1 MNIMRFSIIAICLLI
16 NICASAQT
24 SRPAIIPEPV
34 SLTEKQGAYNLNEN
48 SVLYAASGNSDVSR
62 VADYLQKTINTS
74 TGFNIKSSSEANT
87 NGIILALNSTT
98 DSELGN
104 EGYLL
109 KVDTDKISI
118 NANAPAGLFYGVQT
132 LLQLLP
138 KEIERKTAVKNI
150 SWTIPAVEIK
160 DYPRFGWR
168 GLMFDVSRHFFTK
181 AEVKQFIDDMAKYKF
196 NLLHMHLTDDQGWRI
211 EIKSLPKL
219 TSVGAWNVK
228 KTGTFNYF
236 SDPLPNE
243 PRDYGGFYTQED
255 LKEIVQY
262 AKDQFINILPEV
274 DVPGHSLAAIASY
287 PELSCTPG
295 ADKYKVNSGEKFMV
309 WPPKGHFYGLVDNTL
324 CPANEKVYEFLDKVF
339 TEVAQIF
346 PFEYIHMGG
355 DETARNFWEK
365 SPQIKALM
373 QREKLK
379 NSDEVQSYFVKRVEK
394 IVNAKGKKLIGW
406 DEILQGGLA
415 PNAAVMSWRGI
426 EGGIAAAKQKHE
438 VVMSPTTFV
447 YLDYMQG
454 DPSIEPPVY
463 ASLRLSKT
471 YQFEPVPDGVDAQY
485 IKGGQANLWTE
496 QVYNM
501 RHLQYMIWPRAFA
514 VSEAV
519 WSPKEK
525 RNWDNFADRVEKHF
539 ERFDIVDKKYSPAVY
554 DPVVTAKKDAQNLP
568 VITLATEIKGLDIYY
583 SFDNS
588 FPDKF
593 YPKYTEPVTM
603 PKDAA
608 TMKIITYRNGKPI
621 GRMMAIS
628 AADLKKRAG
637 IK

>member
-1 MNIMRFSIIAICLLI
+1 MRHYFSAFFLLL
-16 NICASAQT
+16 ALTLQAQT
-24 SRPAIIPEPV
+24 PKISIVPEPASV
-34 SLTEKQGAYNLNEN
+34 HEKQGAYNFTE
-48 SVLYAASGNSDVSR
+48 ASNIQISSNNAEVTKIAG
-62 VADYLQKTINTS
+62 YLAKSLNTS
-74 TGFNIKSSSEANT
+74 TGFNIKTSSEAGKN
-87 NGIILALNSTT
+87 NIILSLNTT
-98 DSELGN
+98 ADSELGN
-104 EGYLL
+104 EGYILN
-109 KVDTDKISI
+109 VTTDNISI
-118 NANAPAGLFYGVQT
+118 TANAPAGLFYGVQT
-132 LLQLLP
+132 LLQLFP
-138 KEIERKTAVKNI
+138 KEVESKTIVQNI
-150 SWTIPAVEIK
+150 KWVIPAVEIK

-211 EIKSLPKL
+211 EIKSYPKL

-262 AKDQFINILPEV
+262 AKEQYINILPEI
-274 DVPGHSLAAIASY
+274 DVPGHSLAAIAAY

-295 ADKYKVNSGEKFMV
+295 ADRYKVNSGEKFMV
-309 WPPKGHFYGLVDNTL
+309 WPPKGHFYGLIDNTL

-339 TEVAQIF
+339 TEVAQVF

-365 SPQIKALM
+365 SAQIKALM

-379 NSDEVQSYFVKRVEK
+379 NLDEVQSYFVKRVEK
-394 IVNAKGKKLIGW
+394 IVSSKGKKMIGW

-438 VVMSPTTFV
+438 VIMSPTTHV

-463 ASLRLSKT
+463 ASLRLKKA
-471 YQFEPVPDGVDAQY
+471 YEFEPVPQGVDPQY
-485 IKGGQANLWTE
+485 IKGGQGNLWTE

-514 VSEAV
+514 VSESV

-525 RNWDNFADRVEKHF
+525 KNWDNFASRVETQF
-539 ERFDIVDKKYSPAVY
+539 ARFDVSEKKYSPAIY
-554 DPVVTAKKDAQNLP
+554 DPIVTAKKDTQNLP
-568 VITLATEIKGLDIYY
+568 VISMATEIKGLDIYY

-603 PKDAA
+603 PKDAVL
-608 TMKIITYRNGKPI
+608 MRIITYREGKPI
-621 GRMMAIS
+621 GRMLSIPVAE
-628 AADLKKRAG
+628 LKKRAG